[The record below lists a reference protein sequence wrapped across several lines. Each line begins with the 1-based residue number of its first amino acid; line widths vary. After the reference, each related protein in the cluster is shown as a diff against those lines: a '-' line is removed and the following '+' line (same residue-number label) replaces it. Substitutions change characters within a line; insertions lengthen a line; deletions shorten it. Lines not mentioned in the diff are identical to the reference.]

1 MEVKLNIRTLENVGE
16 LTAERL
22 VHITEIFEA
31 LVVSGGLT
39 GVKGGST
46 VVHFDQDGEF
56 MGVQLN
62 YWPYRRRKQ
71 QQRG

>member
-1 MEVKLNIRTLENVGE
+1 MEVKLQIRTLENAGE

-22 VHITEIFEA
+22 MHITEIIEA

-46 VVHFDQDGEF
+46 RIHFGPEGEF
-56 MGVQLN
+56 MGVELS
-62 YWPYRRRKQ
+62 YWPWRRRKE
-71 QQRG
+71 QRRT